1 MSEQEL
7 KEQLGD
13 ELCEFCPWRKGEIDH
28 TFDSLCEGSYCDDA
42 FDNFLDE
49 NEGRLVSVSS
59 ECTLDISHR
68 ITSDSIDRQGKKNR
82 QGMAVDPG
90 CDCCD
95 SCGICDRNDHHG

>member
-28 TFDSLCEGSYCDDA
+28 TFNSLCEGSYCDDA

-49 NEGRLVSVSS
+49 NEGYFDD
-59 ECTLDISHR
+59 EE
-68 ITSDSIDRQGKKNR
+68 
-82 QGMAVDPG
+82 
-90 CDCCD
+90 
-95 SCGICDRNDHHG
+95 

>member
-49 NEGRLVSVSS
+49 NEGYRKAVNIINPIVN
-59 ECTLDISHR
+59 
-68 ITSDSIDRQGKKNR
+68 KN
-82 QGMAVDPG
+82 G
-90 CDCCD
+90 
-95 SCGICDRNDHHG
+95 N

>member
-28 TFDSLCEGSYCDDA
+28 TFDS

-49 NEGRLVSVSS
+49 NEGYFDD
-59 ECTLDISHR
+59 EE
-68 ITSDSIDRQGKKNR
+68 
-82 QGMAVDPG
+82 
-90 CDCCD
+90 
-95 SCGICDRNDHHG
+95 

>member
-49 NEGRLVSVSS
+49 TKVISMMKNNHCS
-59 ECTLDISHR
+59 ECKYYWCYPHTTQMYCYKLGKR
-68 ITSDSIDRQGKKNR
+68 ITARKK
-82 QGMAVDPG
+82 
-90 CDCCD
+90 
-95 SCGICDRNDHHG
+95 SCKHYQPNS

>member
-49 NEGRLVSVSS
+49 NEGYFDVLSS
-59 ECTLDISHR
+59 YNPNVLLQVR
-68 ITSDSIDRQGKKNR
+68 
-82 QGMAVDPG
+82 
-90 CDCCD
+90 
-95 SCGICDRNDHHG
+95 